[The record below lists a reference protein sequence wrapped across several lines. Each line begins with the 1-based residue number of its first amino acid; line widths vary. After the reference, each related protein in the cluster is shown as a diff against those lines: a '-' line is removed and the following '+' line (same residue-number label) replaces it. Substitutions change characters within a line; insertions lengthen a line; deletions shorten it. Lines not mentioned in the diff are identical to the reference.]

1 MLLSNLCLSIC
12 VDSSFNSSM
21 SILIVSVGDDDYANI
36 EHVGGGGG
44 GTIILIPPDLLPGF
58 SGG

>member
-1 MLLSNLCLSIC
+1 
-12 VDSSFNSSM
+12 M